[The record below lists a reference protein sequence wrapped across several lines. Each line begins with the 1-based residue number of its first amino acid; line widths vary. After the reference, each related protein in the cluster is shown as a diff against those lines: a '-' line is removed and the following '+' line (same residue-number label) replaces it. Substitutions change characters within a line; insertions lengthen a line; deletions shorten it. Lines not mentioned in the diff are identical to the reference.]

1 MLNRYIGDKA
11 FYRRALMVAVPII
24 IQNGITNFVS
34 LLDNIMVGQIGTVQM
49 SGVSIVNTLIFVFNL
64 CIFGA
69 TSGPG
74 IFTAQFHGSQD
85 TDGVR
90 YTFRFK
96 YLVCLA
102 LTVAGVGIFLVSG
115 QDMIMLYLRGEG
127 SAADLADS
135 LNYGMSYMKVM
146 LWGLLP
152 FALATAYSS
161 TLRETGE
168 TMVPM
173 VAGVVAVFVNLGL
186 NYVLIFGHFGAPALG
201 VVGAAVA
208 TVISRYVELAIVA
221 VWTHRHAKQNSFI
234 IGAYRS
240 IYIPGKLFKIISLK
254 GLPLL
259 INEFLWATGIA
270 LLNQC
275 FSTRGL
281 EVVAAF
287 TITNT
292 LTNLANVVYLAIGN
306 AVGII
311 MGQMLGAGT
320 SEAEVRDADRKLI
333 VLSVSSCVIFGTLMI
348 AFSAL
353 FPRIYNTTDS
363 IRHLATVLICINALI
378 MPFNAFTHAAYFT
391 LRSGGKTTV
400 TFLFDSCFMW
410 LVVIPITFGLTHLT
424 AVSTIPL
431 YLVSQAIDLIKC
443 IVGYHMIKGGSW
455 IQNLTA

>member
-1 MLNRYIGDKA
+1 MLNRYIGDRA
-11 FYRRALMVAVPII
+11 FYRRALTVAIPII

-85 TDGVR
+85 QDGVR

-102 LTVAGVGIFLVSG
+102 LTVCGVGIFLG
-115 QDMIMLYLRGEG
+115 YGRELITLYLRGEG
-127 SAADLADS
+127 TVQDLAAS
-135 LNYGMSYMKVM
+135 LEYGQDYLKVM

-152 FALATAYSS
+152 FALATAYAG
-161 TLRETGE
+161 TLRETGQ
-168 TMVPM
+168 TIVPM
-173 VAGVVAVFVNLGL
+173 VAGVVAVFVNLAL

-201 VVGAAVA
+201 VTGAAIA

-221 VWTHRHAKQNSFI
+221 IWTHVHAKQNPFI
-234 IGAYRS
+234 VGAYRS
-240 IYIPGKLFKIISLK
+240 CYIPGALLKSISLK

-259 INEFLWATGIA
+259 INEFLWASGIA

-281 EVVAAF
+281 DVVAAF
-287 TITNT
+287 TITTT

-320 SEAEVRDADRKLI
+320 PEEDVRDADRKLI
-333 VLSVSSCVIFGTLMI
+333 VLGVSSCVIFSSIMV
-348 AFSAL
+348 AFSGL
-353 FPRIYNTTDS
+353 FPKAYNTTDS
-363 IRHLATVLICINALI
+363 IQHLATILICINAII
-378 MPFNAFTHAAYFT
+378 MPFNAYTHAAYFT

-410 LVVIPITFGLTHLT
+410 LLVIPVTYGLTHLT
-424 AVSTIPL
+424 AITTIPL
-431 YLVSQAIDLIKC
+431 YLTSQGIDLIKC
-443 IVGYHMIKGGSW
+443 IVGHRMIKNGSW